1 MNHQIG
7 ETVLLIL
14 APSKT
19 QQFNKREYSEHTIP
33 ALIDKAQYL
42 ANRICLLSRNQL
54 SHLMK
59 TSEKLTSATH
69 DKFHSF
75 HTPFTLENAAQ
86 ALFTFQGDSYKA
98 ITAEEY
104 SDEDLVHAQQ
114 HPRILS
120 GLYGIL
126 RPLDLMQP
134 YRLEMSTRF
143 NTENFTTLYQFWG
156 SLVTDIINETLNE
169 LTDKTLTNL
178 ASTEYAKVINR
189 KELAGR
195 WLDITFRQRH
205 KGRYKTIPIHSKRA
219 RGLMVNFM
227 ITNRIDRAEDLLS
240 FSLDGYLYNK
250 EASTAESWYF
260 YKG

>member
-1 MNHQIG
+1 
-7 ETVLLIL
+7 VLLIL

-42 ANRICLLSRNQL
+42 ADRICLLSRDQL
-54 SHLMK
+54 SQLMK

-75 HTPFTLENAAQ
+75 HTPFTLENADQ

-98 ITAEEY
+98 ITAEKY
-104 SDEDLVHAQQ
+104 SNKDLVHAQQ
-114 HPRILS
+114 HLRILS

-134 YRLEMSTRF
+134 YRLEMGSRF
-143 NTENFTTLYQFWG
+143 TTEDFTTLYQFWG
-156 SLVTDIINETLNE
+156 SLITDIINKTLGA
-169 LTDKTLTNL
+169 LADKTLVNL

-195 WLDITFRQRH
+195 WIDITFRQRQ
-205 KGRYKTIPIHSKRA
+205 KGQYKTIPIHSKRA
-219 RGLMVNFM
+219 RGLMVDFM

-240 FSLDGYLYNK
+240 FALDGYLYNK
-250 EASTAESWYF
+250 EISTTENWYF
-260 YKG
+260 CKG